1 MADRGIVIAGVAG
14 QSESPKP
21 EAPKP
26 EAPKPEAPKPETSA
40 PETSAP
46 DTGMDVDAPTRHDS
60 SEIAQQSVEGWVV
73 VATGV
78 HEEAREE
85 DIQDFFADYG
95 RVRNLHL
102 NLDRQTGYVKGYALV
117 EYESQAEAQ
126 AAVARGSGKKLL
138 GQVITVNFAFVRDDE
153 DDARDE
159 SDDDHGGR
167 VRGRGRGDYY
177 RPRRGDNCD
186 RRDRQPQAP
195 DRSDERTRELSPDRG
210 F

>member
-14 QSESPKP
+14 QSES
-21 EAPKP
+21 PKP

-167 VRGRGRGDYY
+167 VRGRGRGDHY
-177 RPRRGDNCD
+177 RPRRGDNSD